1 MASGKSLLWR
11 SIMQKTFIAVCTL
24 FLGLGLVGCGHQQQA
39 SPSSS
44 PKKTS

>member
-1 MASGKSLLWR
+1 
-11 SIMQKTFIAVCTL
+11 MQKTFIAVCTL

-44 PKKTS
+44 SKKTSQQTSSRQA